1 MCLLLGS
8 LLLSRLRWRVQYL
21 EGQYLVNV
29 RGHWQDIRDF
39 IQPSNPDVLDIYS
52 QIGPNYWALYDFV
65 CRNISY
71 RLDVGEFWQVPSE
84 TLRGYYENLEGYGD
98 CEDTSI
104 LLASLLRNFTQAH
117 VAVGMYRGY
126 GHAWCQRAGQILE
139 TTYTSA
145 RAVLDPQNYSP
156 YLYFDD
162 QEVIE
167 LWPGAMEEM
176 FSLRR
181 NEVTKLDLMASIS

>member
-1 MCLLLGS
+1 MCLLLAT
-8 LLLSRLRWRVQYL
+8 LLLSRLHWRVRYL
-21 EGQYLVNV
+21 EGEYLVNV
-29 RGHWQDIRDF
+29 RGGRWQDIRDF
-39 IQPSNPDVLDIYS
+39 VQPLNPDVLDIYS

-71 RLDVGEFWQVPSE
+71 RLDAGEFWQVPSE
-84 TLRGYYENLEGYGD
+84 TLRGHGD

-126 GHAWCQRAGQILE
+126 GHAWCERAGQILE

-145 RAVLDPQNYSP
+145 RPVLDSLDYCP

-167 LWPGAMEEM
+167 LWPGALEEM

-181 NEVTKLDLMASIS
+181 DEVTKLDLMAVASG